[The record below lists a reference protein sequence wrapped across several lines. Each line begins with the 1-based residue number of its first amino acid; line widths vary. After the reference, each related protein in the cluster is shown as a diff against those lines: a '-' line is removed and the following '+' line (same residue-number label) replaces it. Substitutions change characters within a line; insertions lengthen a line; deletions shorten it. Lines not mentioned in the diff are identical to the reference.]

1 MPRKPSYA
9 VPKPYSAVQKLASD
23 FPSLQSDKGLLRS
36 GEGQASVRF
45 ISLGCPKNLVD
56 SEVMLGHLTG
66 AGYQIS
72 PDNKPNQEAN
82 TGLLMVDTC
91 CFIDEAEQE
100 SRDIIKQAI
109 DIRES
114 FRKNHPGQNGYKIV
128 VSGCMAQRY
137 ADRLNKDFKGQID
150 GIIGIS
156 ERDKVIDLC
165 DSLINNSQSK
175 NTVYRAKSNA
185 ECRTDGQRMRITPT
199 HYAYLRIAEGC
210 DNRCSYCIIPSLH
223 GSYRSKPMDKVI
235 AEASVLVASGV
246 KEINLIAQDIS
257 SYGKDINSSLA
268 ELLRKLAGLK
278 GLKWIRLLYTHP
290 AHFTDELIDAIRDID
305 KVVKYVD
312 LPIQHISDRMLASM
326 GRHTTSNR
334 VRRLIDKIRQK
345 IPGVFIRTSVIV
357 GFPGETAQD
366 FQELMDF
373 IRDTEF
379 ERLGAFEYSREKDTP
394 AYQMAHQVPA
404 KVKKQ
409 RLDKVMLLQQGI
421 AFSQNQALKGRLM
434 DAIIDSSVKPGFYLG
449 RIYGDA
455 PDVDGNIIIK
465 SKTKL
470 LAGDIVNI
478 KVTGSKDYDLK
489 GELVDEYTK

>member
-1 MPRKPSYA
+1 M
-9 VPKPYSAVQKLASD
+9 
-23 FPSLQSDKGLLRS
+23 
-36 GEGQASVRF
+36 
-45 ISLGCPKNLVD
+45 
-56 SEVMLGHLTG
+56 
-66 AGYQIS
+66 
-72 PDNKPNQEAN
+72 
-82 TGLLMVDTC
+82 
-91 CFIDEAEQE
+91 
-100 SRDIIKQAI
+100 
-109 DIRES
+109 
-114 FRKNHPGQNGYKIV
+114 
-128 VSGCMAQRY
+128 
-137 ADRLNKDFKGQID
+137 
-150 GIIGIS
+150 
-156 ERDKVIDLC
+156 
-165 DSLINNSQSK
+165 
-175 NTVYRAKSNA
+175 
-185 ECRTDGQRMRITPT
+185 
-199 HYAYLRIAEGC
+199 
-210 DNRCSYCIIPSLH
+210 
-223 GSYRSKPMDKVI
+223 
-235 AEASVLVASGV
+235 
-246 KEINLIAQDIS
+246 
-257 SYGKDINSSLA
+257 
-268 ELLRKLAGLK
+268 
-278 GLKWIRLLYTHP
+278 
-290 AHFTDELIDAIRDID
+290 IDAIRDID

>member
-1 MPRKPSYA
+1 MPHKP
-9 VPKPYSAVQKLASD
+9 
-23 FPSLQSDKGLLRS
+23 
-36 GEGQASVRF
+36 SVRF

-72 PDNKPNQEAN
+72 PDNKSNQAQAD
-82 TGLLMVDTC
+82 LFMVNTC

-100 SRDIIKQAI
+100 SRDIIRQAI
-109 DIRES
+109 DIRET
-114 FRKNHPGQNGYKIV
+114 FRKKHPGQDGYKIV

-137 ADRLNKDFKGQID
+137 AGRLNQDFNGQID

-165 DSLINNSQSK
+165 DSLLRSRNGVPSRHSSGRPRRNAGAIISGNNGQSK
-175 NTVYRAKSNA
+175 NIVYRAKSNA
-185 ECRTDGQRMRITPT
+185 ECRTDGQRLRITPA

-223 GSYRSKPMDKVI
+223 GAYRSKPVDKMM
-235 AEASVLVASGV
+235 AEASSLVSGGA

-257 SYGKDINSSLA
+257 SYGKDIGSSLA
-268 ELLRKLAGLK
+268 ELLKKLSCIK

-312 LPIQHISDRMLASM
+312 LPIQHISDRMLSAM
-326 GRHTTSNR
+326 GRHTTSTQ
-334 VRRLIDKIRQK
+334 VRRLIDKIRQR
-345 IPGVFIRTSVIV
+345 IPGVFLRTSVIV
-357 GFPGETAQD
+357 GFPGETARD

-394 AYQMAHQVPA
+394 AYNMAHQVPA
-404 KVKKQ
+404 RIKKQ

-421 AFSQNQALKGRLM
+421 AFSQNQALKGKLM
-434 DAIIDSSVKPGFYLG
+434 DAIIDGPVKNGLYLG

-465 SKTKL
+465 SKSKL
-470 LAGDIVNI
+470 LSGDIVKI
-478 KVTGSKDYDLK
+478 KVTGSKDYDLT
-489 GELVDEYTK
+489 GEFIL

>member
-1 MPRKPSYA
+1 MPHKP
-9 VPKPYSAVQKLASD
+9 
-23 FPSLQSDKGLLRS
+23 
-36 GEGQASVRF
+36 SVRF

-72 PDNKPNQEAN
+72 PDNKSNQAQAD
-82 TGLLMVDTC
+82 LFMVNTC

-100 SRDIIKQAI
+100 SRDIIRQAI
-109 DIRES
+109 DIRET
-114 FRKNHPGQNGYKIV
+114 FRKKHPGQDGYKIV

-137 ADRLNKDFKGQID
+137 AGRLNQDFKGQID

-156 ERDKVIDLC
+156 ERDKVIELC
-165 DSLINNSQSK
+165 DGLVNNGQSK
-175 NTVYRAKSNA
+175 NTVYQAKPNA
-185 ECRTDGQRMRITPT
+185 NCRTDGQRLRITPA
-199 HYAYLRIAEGC
+199 HYVYLRIAEGC
-210 DNRCSYCIIPSLH
+210 DNRCSYCVIPALH
-223 GSYRSKPMDKVI
+223 GAYRSKPMDKVI
-235 AEASVLVASGV
+235 AEASGLVSGGV
-246 KEINLIAQDIS
+246 REINLIAQDIS
-257 SYGKDINSSLA
+257 SYGKDIGNSLA
-268 ELLRKLAGLK
+268 ELLKKLSGIK
-278 GLKWIRLLYTHP
+278 ELKWIRLLYTHP
-290 AHFTDELIDAIRDID
+290 AHFTDELIGAIRDID

-326 GRHTTSNR
+326 GRHVTSAQ
-334 VRRLIDKIRQK
+334 VQRLIDKIRQR

-357 GFPGETAQD
+357 GFPGETVKD
-366 FQELMDF
+366 FQELLDF

-394 AYQMAHQVPA
+394 AYKMAHQVPA
-404 KVKKQ
+404 KIKKQ

-421 AFSQNQALKGRLM
+421 AFRQNELLKGQSM
-434 DAIIDSSVKPGFYLG
+434 EAIIDSPVKPGLYLG

-465 SKTKL
+465 SKAKL

-489 GELVDEYTK
+489 GELVDEYPK